1 MAKTF
6 FISVFIFLSSCQL
19 LNVESAIP
27 RKVMSNQEIANGLKE
42 SLRVAVDKKVT
53 LLGAAGGFYN
63 NSVVKIGLPSE
74 LEILER
80 KLVTVGLNN
89 LVEEGI
95 KLINRAAE
103 DAVSEATPIFY
114 NAISSMTINDAFSI
128 LKGSDSA
135 ATVYLKETS
144 IQELYERFLPQIKLS
159 LDRVGA
165 NQAWETIVSKYN
177 VIPFTKK
184 IEPKLD
190 EYVTQEALKGVFV
203 VIAEQESTIRTNISS
218 RNSDLLKRVFALQD

>member
-128 LKGSDSA
+128 LGEQFVFD
-135 ATVYLKETS
+135 
-144 IQELYERFLPQIKLS
+144 RFMS
-159 LDRVGA
+159 H
-165 NQAWETIVSKYN
+165 
-177 VIPFTKK
+177 
-184 IEPKLD
+184 
-190 EYVTQEALKGVFV
+190 
-203 VIAEQESTIRTNISS
+203 
-218 RNSDLLKRVFALQD
+218 